1 MKALVLAAGKGE
13 RLGPLTDTT
22 PKPLL
27 EVGGRLL
34 IHYPL
39 MMLKRGGI
47 TGITINVHHLG
58 AMIEASLKRGDELG
72 LDIRYSREPVLLG
85 TGGPLVA
92 LRDYFGD
99 ETFVIANSDTILDLD
114 LARMV
119 AYHRERRALATIAL
133 NRPPNLDYYSR
144 LEIDGE
150 GMIRRMRLL
159 RRHGA
164 PDFDDYPADL
174 DAKVAASLSGFMYC
188 GVCVCEP
195 AVLAN
200 DARRAA
206 FQPDG
211 AGVRPDGREGNA
223 RRRVCAS
230 RLLPHGRRCGE
241 LPAPAR
247 RVRELAAALRRL
259 TLRR

>member
-13 RLGPLTDTT
+13 RLRPLTDTT

-47 TGITINVHHLG
+47 TQIAINVHHL
-58 AMIEASLKRGDELG
+58 ADMIEASLESGDALG
-72 LDIRYSREPVLLG
+72 LNIRYSREVVLFG

-92 LRDYFGD
+92 LRDYLGG

-114 LARMV
+114 LTRMV

-164 PDFDDYPADL
+164 PEFDDYPAKL
-174 DAKVAASLSGFMYC
+174 AASVVASLSAFMYC
-188 GVCVCEP
+188 GACVCEP
-195 AVLAN
+195 AVLGMMPAAPPFALMAN
-200 DARRAA
+200 LLAPMVAKGMRVAGYVHRGYFRTVDDVEGYQRLRAEWA
-206 FQPDG
+206 KSPPRLPD
-211 AGVRPDGREGNA
+211 
-223 RRRVCAS
+223 
-230 RLLPHGRRCGE
+230 
-241 LPAPAR
+241 
-247 RVRELAAALRRL
+247 
-259 TLRR
+259 